1 VAYSRIEAAVER
13 SRDREQLDEAR
24 TGYERDTFGVPA
36 HVQAAAEAAGE
47 TSVRSGPQDI
57 AVAAEGSGVAA
68 VRGAGGGSAPL
79 RLFPAF
85 DAHNPPSEDL
95 IDDCVHCGFC
105 LPTCPTY
112 LLWGEEMDS
121 PRGRIHLM
129 KAGNEGRLGMTDTF
143 VRHFDQCLGCMACVT
158 ACPSGVQY
166 NKLIE
171 ATRSQVERRY
181 RRDPADKLFRRLV
194 FTLFPYP
201 FLLLYRASGL
211 QVLVGRTGLLGL
223 LPPRLRSMHDL
234 MPRMTWKRLRLRVPG
249 RVQPGGPARARVGLL
264 TGCVQRVF
272 FPQVNAATVRVLAS
286 EGCEVIAPRGQ
297 ACCGALALHAG
308 YEEQARQFARE
319 LIGVFEREGLEYV
332 AVNAA
337 GCGSTMKEYGHLLR
351 GDPDYAERAARFSA
365 GVRDITELLVE
376 LGPLATRHPVRAR
389 VAYHDACHL
398 AHAQGIRREPR
409 NLLEGIPG
417 IELVPV
423 TEADICCGSAGIYNL
438 VEPKPAGEL
447 GERKARHILATG
459 ASVVASANPGCTLQI
474 ESHARRLG
482 ATLKVVHPVEILDRS
497 LHPRRKDR

>member
-1 VAYSRIEAAVER
+1 VEQ
-13 SRDREQLDEAR
+13 SRDKEQREEA
-24 TGYERDTFGVPA
+24 TAGYERATFGVPA
-36 HVQAAAEAAGE
+36 HMQAAAEAAGE
-47 TSVRSGPQDI
+47 VSVRSGPQDI
-57 AVAAEGSGVAA
+57 GVAVEGSGRKA
-68 VRGAGGGSAPL
+68 VHAGGSIGAPV

-85 DAHNPPSEDL
+85 DSHHPPSEEL
-95 IDDCVHCGFC
+95 IDECVHCGFC

-129 KAGNEGRLGMTDTF
+129 KAGNEGRLGMTETF

-181 RRDPADKLFRRLV
+181 RRNPADKLFRKVV

-201 FLLLYRASGL
+201 ARLRLLAPFLLLYRSLGLQSLANWSGL
-211 QVLVGRTGLLGL
+211 LDR

-234 MPRMTWKRLRLRVPG
+234 MPRMTLKRLRMRVPAH
-249 RVQPGGPARARVGLL
+249 VQPKGNARARVGLL
-264 TGCVQRVF
+264 TGCVQQVF
-272 FPQVNAATVRVLAS
+272 FPQVNAATVRVLAA
-286 EGCEVIAPRGQ
+286 EGCEVVAPREQ

-308 YEEQARQFARE
+308 YEEHARRVARK
-319 LIGVFEREGLEYV
+319 LIAVFEREELDYI

-351 GDPDYAERAARFSA
+351 DDPEFAERAARFSA
-365 GVRDITELLVE
+365 KVRDISELLVE
-376 LGPLATRHPVRAR
+376 LGPVAVRQPIRAT

-398 AHAQGIRREPR
+398 AHAQGIRYEPR
-409 NLLEGIPG
+409 SLLQGIPG
-417 IELVPV
+417 VELVPV
-423 TEADICCGSAGIYNL
+423 TEAEICCGSAGIYNL
-438 VEPKPAGEL
+438 VEPRPAGEL

-459 ASVVASANPGCTLQI
+459 AKVVASGNPGCTLQI
-474 ESHARRLG
+474 ETNARRLG
-482 ATLKVVHPVEILDRS
+482 ANLKVLHPVEILDRS
-497 LHPRRKDR
+497 LHPRRKER